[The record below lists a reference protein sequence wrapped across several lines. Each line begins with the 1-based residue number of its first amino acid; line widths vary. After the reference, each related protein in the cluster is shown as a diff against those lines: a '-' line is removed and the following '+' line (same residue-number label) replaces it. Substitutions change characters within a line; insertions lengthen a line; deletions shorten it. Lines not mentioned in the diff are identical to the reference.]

1 MALYFLKNKVDKSIY
16 DSIIIGNRKSL
27 FSLTIFDTL
36 DQSQYLIHKQHRSFF
51 LLLHYIS
58 TFLKTKQNNI
68 IYLFSCL

>member
-51 LLLHYIS
+51 CFCI
-58 TFLKTKQNNI
+58 TFLPFLKQNKI
-68 IYLFSCL
+68 T